1 MAGLLATNK
10 NCLITSYLIT
20 LQTVT
25 ALSHHLPPHLS
36 PGTSPSHAALSL
48 LPAYCACI
56 LLRGGGGGGGGG
68 LRGGGGGGAVFRAQA
83 EAVHILQT
91 CWSAL
96 LISDKQQQTPG
107 HSLKGTRRWAS
118 LVPRL
123 LFLFLPELQFCPGHQ
138 GQG

>member
-48 LPAYCACI
+48 LPASCS
-56 LLRGGGGGGGGG
+56 GGGVGQGGYGVGGW
-68 LRGGGGGGAVFRAQA
+68 GAVFRAQA

-96 LISDKQQQTPG
+96 LISDKQQQTRG
-107 HSLKGTRRWAS
+107 HNLKGTRRWAS
-118 LVPRL
+118 PVPRL